1 MIEGFEVDIREGGEE
16 SLRGYRGDQQGVGGE
31 KRDVS
36 STTER
41 HYGRFELLI

>member
-31 KRDVS
+31 
-36 STTER
+36 E
-41 HYGRFELLI
+41 GRVKYDREALRAI